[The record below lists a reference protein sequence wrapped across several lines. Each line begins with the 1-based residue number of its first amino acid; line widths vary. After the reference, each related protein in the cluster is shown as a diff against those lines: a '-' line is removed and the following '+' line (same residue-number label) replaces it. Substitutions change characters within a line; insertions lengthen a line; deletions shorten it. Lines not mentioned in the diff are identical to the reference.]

1 LARFGRSAQPGR
13 QALRGRVDKSLIL
26 KARSLTPFGRLPRL
40 TLQALKTGADMQCL
54 LRLAA
59 CAALAATSGN
69 ALAVGTLADVTVIDR
84 DSAAALPTYYSN
96 GEYWVA
102 GRPGAHYAIEVRN
115 DSGARLL
122 AVTSVDGINVLSGA
136 TAGWDQAG
144 YVFNPG
150 EQYQIAG
157 WRKSHTEVA
166 AFTFTDAS
174 SSYAERTGRPE
185 NVGVIG
191 VALFRE
197 REPRRVYLPPR
208 VAPAQP
214 PAAFSGQSAPAPSAG
229 APPAAASGPPDEVA
243 GGALAESRSAD
254 ALANAAAKLGT
265 GHGEREWS
273 YVVDTEFR
281 RMQREPNE
289 VIRIRYD
296 SLENLVAMGIV
307 RPARRLPPVPNP
319 FPHSRERQF
328 VPDPPG

>member
-1 LARFGRSAQPGR
+1 M
-13 QALRGRVDKSLIL
+13 K
-26 KARSLTPFGRLPRL
+26 
-40 TLQALKTGADMQCL
+40 CL
-54 LRLAA
+54 VRLAA
-59 CAALAATSGN
+59 CAALTAVSGN
-69 ALAVGTLADVTVIDR
+69 ALAVGALADVRIFDR
-84 DSAAALPTYYSN
+84 DSGAALATYYSN

-102 GRPGAHYAIEVRN
+102 GRPGAHYAIEIRN
-115 DSGARLL
+115 DTGGRLL

-144 YVFNPG
+144 YVFDPG
-150 EQYQIAG
+150 EQYQITG
-157 WRKSHTEVA
+157 WRKTHAEVA

-174 SSYAERTGRPE
+174 SSYAERTGRPA

-191 VALFRE
+191 VAVFRE
-197 REPRRVYLPPR
+197 RAPRRVYLPPR
-208 VAPAQP
+208 TAPGTPEP
-214 PAAFSGQSAPAPSAG
+214 PESFSGPSERAPLTA
-229 APPAAASGPPDEVA
+229 APPAAAASPPAATLGGLA
-243 GGALAESRSAD
+243 GSRESD
-254 ALANAAAKLGT
+254 AMTNSAAKLGT

-273 YVVDTEFR
+273 YVSDTTFR

-307 RPARRLPPVPNP
+307 RPARPLPPAPNP